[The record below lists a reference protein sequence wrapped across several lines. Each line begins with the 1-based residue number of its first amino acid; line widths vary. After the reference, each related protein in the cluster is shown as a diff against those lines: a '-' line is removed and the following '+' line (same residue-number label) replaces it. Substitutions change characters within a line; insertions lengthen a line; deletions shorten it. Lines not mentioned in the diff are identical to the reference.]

1 MRSHAGGAVA
11 QIHIQAGDNW
21 VGRKSPS
28 LRREGIGEGVEF
40 SSVTTPSPSPSR
52 QGRGDP
58 YRPLTR
64 FLRFVDMGN
73 APGAWNEVAPGSKS
87 NIHSASFTQQEPTRK
102 ALAGQLLIRFLF
114 VEFALEVE
122 ACGGWRAFS
131 GRWIIC
137 SAPGRSRTPP
147 TTTAKWGRASG
158 GRQRLFSISSHLC
171 PARHQAPDK
180 RLEEGFLGAA
190 GGEYRPGLSR
200 RTLRAGRERT
210 SPTDLSAGRH
220 LRGPYPDVPE
230 GAYRRSV
237 DIPVYRE
244 PEFIHHLGS
253 FEEAQVSADG
263 ALPVF
268 ERYSA
273 FISDCV

>member
-1 MRSHAGGAVA
+1 MRPTLEGLFPKNIFKRATTVWTYPLPSTGGDRGWLS
-11 QIHIQAGDNW
+11 I
-21 VGRKSPS
+21 
-28 LRREGIGEGVEF
+28 F
-40 SSVTTPSPSPSR
+40 SVKPLPQPSR
-52 QGRGDP
+52 QGGKP
-58 YRPLTR
+58 QSPLTR

-200 RTLRAGRERT
+200 RTLRAGHGKELH
-210 SPTDLSAGRH
+210 PPDLSAGRH

-230 GAYRRSV
+230 GRLPAASV
-237 DIPVYRE
+237 DIPG
-244 PEFIHHLGS
+244 L
-253 FEEAQVSADG
+253 
-263 ALPVF
+263 
-268 ERYSA
+268 
-273 FISDCV
+273 